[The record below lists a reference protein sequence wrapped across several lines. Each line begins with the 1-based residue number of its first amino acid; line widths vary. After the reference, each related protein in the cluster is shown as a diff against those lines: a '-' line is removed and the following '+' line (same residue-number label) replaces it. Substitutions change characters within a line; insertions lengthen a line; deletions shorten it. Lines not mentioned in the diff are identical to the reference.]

1 MGYILEV
8 SILGKFF
15 KMYTFLPPLYSR
27 YYHFDILPSAF
38 FFFVFEK
45 PVDRFG
51 GHELS
56 TYWYHP
62 MLGMGS
68 RK

>member
-38 FFFVFEK
+38 FFFFLYLK
-45 PVDRFG
+45 N
-51 GHELS
+51 LS
-56 TYWYHP
+56 TDLVDMNWAP
-62 MLGMGS
+62 TGIILC
-68 RK
+68 